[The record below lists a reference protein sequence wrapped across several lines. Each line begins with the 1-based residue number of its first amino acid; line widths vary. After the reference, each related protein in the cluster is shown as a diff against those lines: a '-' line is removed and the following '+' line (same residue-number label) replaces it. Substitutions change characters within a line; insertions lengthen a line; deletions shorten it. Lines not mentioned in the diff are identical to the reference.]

1 MRTYNYTTRNDD
13 VCGKLILVSREDF
26 DLLLR
31 FNWNSD
37 VTPGKYKFCFA
48 ASYLGELIM
57 AAAHRATGDL
67 KNSLMKLLREIQRM
81 KLSVEPNVQGYVRI
95 GVPNVYVYT
104 SIPCLFVLY
113 CINRQ

>member
-1 MRTYNYTTRNDD
+1 
-13 VCGKLILVSREDF
+13 
-26 DLLLR
+26 
-31 FNWNSD
+31 
-37 VTPGKYKFCFA
+37 
-48 ASYLGELIM
+48 M

-95 GVPNVYVYT
+95 GVPNVHLYLV
-104 SIPCLFVLY
+104 CL

>member
-1 MRTYNYTTRNDD
+1 M
-13 VCGKLILVSREDF
+13 
-26 DLLLR
+26 LR

-37 VTPGKYKFCFA
+37 VTPGKYKFA

-95 GVPNVYVYT
+95 GVPNVYVT